1 MSSDSS
7 WTTRLSSFEV
17 GAREHGRAMHEFIH
31 KKFSKGQG
39 SGSSE
44 GEAAGRFCFLEVIP
58 DLIVQPLWRWSGRVL
73 IVRHFVLK
81 HWTVCNK
88 LRGPPAYSITLL

>member
-44 GEAAGRFCFLEVIP
+44 GEAAGRFCFLEVVP
-58 DLIVQPLWRWSGRVL
+58 DLIVHP
-73 IVRHFVLK
+73 FVALV
-81 HWTVCNK
+81 WPCADSETCC
-88 LRGPPAYSITLL
+88 LETLDGL